1 MCFWSNCALGRMEK
15 DSSLVVQYGQMRL
28 ALAVFLADKALHPIV
43 QVIWLFL
50 LLFFSGVITL
60 MVMVGNLCAL
70 LFTSGGILHLVCNYA
85 LVTDC
90 DRFCKL
96 YNLQTST
103 WALLIKI
110 YVNFRRENDLA
121 NLKDA
126 VIKCLNLWIFV

>member
-1 MCFWSNCALGRMEK
+1 
-15 DSSLVVQYGQMRL
+15 MRL

-43 QVIWLFL
+43 QVIMIV
-50 LLFFSGVITL
+50 SSVIFQWCYHIDGDGWQL
-60 MVMVGNLCAL
+60 MCSVVYIWWDSSFGM
-70 LFTSGGILHLVCNYA
+70 YA
-85 LVTDC
+85 VVTDC

-126 VIKCLNLWIFV
+126 VIKCLNL